1 MIKYFTGIILFL
13 MPLSGIC
20 QDAEKLSLD
29 SALGKNICRLSFY
42 FNMIALHDKSA
53 ILFSYE
59 RKIATTITAVV
70 KVGPAISIKKFG
82 SSGNPYQYTFY
93 GYGSA
98 DFRHYFNLRSR
109 SRKGKTIKN
118 YSGKYISLN
127 QSFLSNPFLFLNRD
141 SNGVGEGIF
150 GSYIDLGWQRQ
161 YKKVFLHAF
170 ICRTIYL
177 RDLGIGNRTLSDYHG
192 GFTFG
197 LVL

>member
-1 MIKYFTGIILFL
+1 MI
-13 MPLSGIC
+13 SS
-20 QDAEKLSLD
+20 D
-29 SALGKNICRLSFY
+29 
-42 FNMIALHDKSA
+42 DKSA

-70 KVGPAISIKKFG
+70 KVGPGISIKKFG
-82 SSGNPYQYTFY
+82 PSDNPYQYTFY
-93 GYGSA
+93 GHASL
-98 DFRHYFNLRSR
+98 DLRHYFNLRSR
-109 SRKGKTIKN
+109 FRKGKSIEN

-127 QSFLSNPFLFLNRD
+127 QSFLSNPFLFLNRESD
-141 SNGVGEGIF
+141 GASDGVF

-170 ICRTIYL
+170 IGRTIYL
-177 RDLGIGNRTLSDYHG
+177 RSLGTLSAFNRDLSDYHG